1 MHHFEPYTGVK
12 MVMNYMSIVRSREL
26 WLHSTETTVTPQ
38 NYVLLQIFS
47 LGLYCVQQLKL

>member
-1 MHHFEPYTGVK
+1 MHHFEPYKGVK

-26 WLHSTETTVTPQ
+26 WLHSTETTVTPP
-38 NYVLLQIFS
+38 NYVLLQIYS